1 MSEHLSPAGTRRP
14 NSSGSDGG
22 GYPAGRLGCTL
33 NLPSSS
39 SSVPPPSLTVGVQR
53 PLPLLPLS
61 FKDRVCCFRHAKMDN
76 GGYSK
81 ICCTHH
87 HPRKHYPSTQ
97 WKPPASLWPFPF
109 LPPSRPPSLPLRE
122 NPRTSSLS
130 SSRDEDGI
138 SSSISSSSPAC
149 YRPPITALISA
160 SPLPHPP
167 CSPGS
172 DVGFESPSWPR
183 VGQRRRIHLAFPS
196 MLALAPQTSD
206 PTGVIAPTAKCVTY
220 NY

>member
-1 MSEHLSPAGTRRP
+1 MPPDLYSSSPPFLPYLLPSFPIHTLLSSHLLSLLNPTLADLQERPGVSEHLLPAGTRRP
-14 NSSGSDGG
+14 NFSGSDGED
-22 GYPAGRLGCTL
+22 YPAGRLGCSL

-39 SSVPPPSLTVGVQR
+39 SSVPPPSLPVHVQR

-130 SSRDEDGI
+130 SSRGF
-138 SSSISSSSPAC
+138 SLFLFPC
-149 YRPPITALISA
+149 ALQA
-160 SPLPHPP
+160 SNNGADL
-167 CSPGS
+167 C
-172 DVGFESPSWPR
+172 
-183 VGQRRRIHLAFPS
+183 
-196 MLALAPQTSD
+196 
-206 PTGVIAPTAKCVTY
+206 
-220 NY
+220 